1 MTQPMAGWENYT
13 DPAGNVW
20 PAPIEAPPE
29 VANFIQNVAQKPA
42 APMGPPAPGANEH
55 AAPGAAPALGS
66 PEGMAAALDAP
77 DIRGAAQRKESGG
90 GAQIPD
96 IMGAAS
102 AQPAMISQTTTD
114 KTETTQGVDKASEA
128 GIRSAGED
136 ANRAAQAS
144 GDAQAQGVRDQGRL
158 EQTQAQRGYGQGV
171 NEYFQAATALQVQD
185 EIINE
190 TSAKL
195 EDTAKFKPDR
205 TALFR
210 GDSGVLFGISAA
222 ISAMA
227 GGWLMGQGL
236 TGGKNPYLDAVMR
249 MIDDNARD
257 QVETNSQVYQELTR
271 RLGSAEAAKRELKA
285 RMLGAVNDTIE
296 AQARFEKGELV
307 QKGAAGIAAQVL
319 AEQAKNRLDVEKAV
333 AKQTTKTIQSRT
345 QMVPNPAAT
354 GGIDMT
360 DSKNMARAER
370 VGMLDS
376 LLREGDSLFQSGE
389 LADNTGLVDEA
400 AGSVMRFFRSRSP
413 GQKRVED
420 FKAALQ
426 LINRADWASEP
437 NGQEI
442 QRQLSQIGIPEND
455 AEIPQALTRLR
466 TILNSADP
474 GGRFR
479 MARRAMGDRPA
490 AVETGRTPIVR

>member
-1 MTQPMAGWENYT
+1 MSAPQIPGYETYT
-13 DPAGNVW
+13 DPLGQVW
-20 PAPIEAPPE
+20 PYPAEATPPPE
-29 VANFIQNVAQKPA
+29 VANFVQNVIPR
-42 APMGPPAPGANEH
+42 PEPPAPAAH
-55 AAPGAAPALGS
+55 AAPPEPVPALGT
-66 PEGMAAALDAP
+66 PEGMTQALEAP
-77 DIRGAAQRKESGG
+77 DIRGAADRKAATGG
-90 GAQIPD
+90 PQIPD
-96 IMGAAS
+96 IMGAAER
-102 AQPAMISQTTTD
+102 ALQPALIPSTT
-114 KTETTQGVDKASEA
+114 TETTTTTQGLDKKSEA
-128 GIRSAGED
+128 GIRSAAAD
-136 ANRAAQAS
+136 ADKASQAAGDARVQELEATAALERKQSQSAYGRGVNTYFEQAAQL
-144 GDAQAQGVRDQGRL
+144 QIQDQ
-158 EQTQAQRGYGQGV
+158 
-171 NEYFQAATALQVQD
+171 
-185 EIINE
+185 IINE

-195 EDTAKFKPDR
+195 EETAKFQPDR
-205 TALFR
+205 TALFK
-210 GDSGVLFGISAA
+210 GDNGVLFGISAA

-257 QVETNSQVYQELTR
+257 QVESNSLVYQELTK

-285 RMLGAVNDTIE
+285 RMLGAVDDTIQ
-296 AQARFEKGELV
+296 AQARFEKADLV
-307 QKGAAGIAAQVL
+307 QQGSAGVRAQIL

-333 AKQTTKTIQSRT
+333 AKQTTRTVQSRT

-376 LLREGDSLFQSGE
+376 LLTEGEGLYRSGE
-389 LADNTGLVDEA
+389 LAANTGLVDEA
-400 AGSVMRFFRSRSP
+400 VGGVMRFFRSRSP

-437 NGQEI
+437 NGAEI
-442 QRQLSQIGIPEND
+442 QRQLSQIGVPEND
-455 AEIPQALTRLR
+455 SEIPQALTRLR
-466 TILNSADP
+466 TILNAADP

-479 MARRAMGDRPA
+479 LARRAMGDRPN
-490 AVETGRTPIVR
+490 AVVTGRSPIVR